1 MVTIRQME
9 ESDIA
14 YAKSLT
20 DMEGWGHLEEDFER
34 FLSLDPAGCYVAW
47 HDGERAGIVTSVTY
61 CDRAFL
67 GNLIVRKDR
76 RGMGIGVKLMEEA
89 IGHLDRRRV
98 KTVELDGVFKAV
110 QAYRLLGFKDKYLS
124 LRFARQASERSFGP
138 EPNPVECAHDVE
150 EMLSFDR
157 RKTGIDRKRFLED
170 LLKGHADTTYVSRQ
184 RDICGYAVIRERA
197 TGVLH
202 IGPMVAEDGS
212 IASDLLT
219 AICVKHGDRDLS
231 IGVPCIHTA
240 AVNVIMKHGFLYRP
254 PSLRMFRG
262 SRIEYERNVYAI
274 VSADAG

>member
-1 MVTIRQME
+1 MVTIKQMK

-20 DMEGWGHLEEDFER
+20 DIEGWGHLEEDFER

-47 HDGERAGIVTSVTY
+47 HDGERAGIVTSVSY

-89 IGHLDRRRV
+89 MAHLDRRGI
-98 KTVELDGVFKAV
+98 KTIELDGVFKAV
-110 QAYRLLGFKDKYLS
+110 QTYRLLGFKDKYLS
-124 LRFARQASERSFGP
+124 LRFARLASEGSCDKT
-138 EPNPVECAHDVE
+138 PNSVECAQDVE
-150 EMLSFDR
+150 EILSFDR
-157 RKTGIDRKRFLED
+157 QKTGIDRKEFLKD
-170 LLKGHADTTYVSRQ
+170 LLSGHADTTYVSRQ
-184 RDICGYAVIRERA
+184 RDICGYVVIRERA

-202 IGPMVAEDGS
+202 IGPMVAEDAS
-212 IASDLLT
+212 TASDLVT
-219 AICVKHGDRDLS
+219 VVCARHGDRDLT

-240 AVNVIMKHGFLYRP
+240 AVSVIMKHGFLHRP

-262 SRIEYERNVYAI
+262 TRVEYERSVYAI